1 MENSAGLVA
10 VKSAPLFSSSSVA
23 TFVGASVV
31 TRPIDVLERPVGD
44 CGNVMV
50 LPIGK
55 VSAPSPES
63 VSFFARRRAGIPSPA
78 DCVKFAITYLLKDSL
93 PGLVFSGINSGH
105 NLGVAAVYSG
115 TVAGAREGAL
125 FGLPAVALSVLER
138 DEAAADYALAW
149 TRERLES
156 GAFSRV
162 KPGCVWNV
170 NFPPSAMGAPK
181 GLKVARMGLAMY
193 EDGYS
198 PSEMENR
205 YTLSGGKPAG
215 VHAPDTDDWAVEQGW
230 ISLCPLQVDQTDDEE
245 LERLSAGA
253 EAR

>member
-1 MENSAGLVA
+1 MKILLTNDDGVESPLLQRLAKVVAEAGHEAVVVA
-10 VKSAPLFSSSSVA
+10 PAGERSGVGHAFTYLTPLHA
-23 TFVGASVV
+23 Q
-31 TRPIDVLERPVGD
+31 PVPRDGYLCWAVD
-44 CGNVMV
+44 GT
-50 LPIGK
+50 
-55 VSAPSPES
+55 
-63 VSFFARRRAGIPSPA
+63 PA
-78 DCVKFAITYLLKDSL
+78 DCVKFAVTYLLKDSL

-138 DEAAADYALAW
+138 DEAAADYALEW
-149 TRERLES
+149 TRRGLES
-156 GAFSRV
+156 GAFARV

-215 VHAPDTDDWAVEQGW
+215 VHAPDSDDWAVEQGW